1 MARVKPDSLSLS
13 LSPAVLVIGVHAIL
27 GLSVPQLHGLVVSAR
42 HNESAVWRKLGTSH
56 PVAVATQGALEL
68 LPVDRPQLGGEQRER
83 GGGGGGGDEYV
94 SICWA
99 TTVIPWGS
107 PGNTTTNTAHS
118 PTAQHTLCTLIVLSS
133 EAVSSEWP
141 SLAKSTHL
149 MEAV

>member
-1 MARVKPDSLSLS
+1 M
-13 LSPAVLVIGVHAIL
+13 LVIGVHAVL
-27 GLSVPQLHGLVVSAR
+27 GLSIPQLHSLVVSAR
-42 HNESAVWRKLGTSH
+42 HNESAVWGELGTPH

-83 GGGGGGGDEYV
+83 ERERERGVSWKGGDKDV
-94 SICWA
+94 SIYWA
-99 TTVIPWGS
+99 TTVTVISFPLGKPWEQDYQYS
-107 PGNTTTNTAHS
+107 IYS
-118 PTAQHTLCTLIVLSS
+118 PTAQHALRTLTVLSS